1 MRSLYKFPG
10 GRGLK
15 PRTSALLWNFPR
27 PASRNQ
33 QILPFLLLLCSYP
46 VYLCLP
52 LWTESRALQALDSML
67 PSGSPSLWNFLG
79 WQPVELVPPCLV
91 STSAR
96 VLWCKLQLNEI
107 VFLLGRPIEGLAP
120 GTESFCIELL
130 RSLKTWTAHCSCG
143 VLESM
148 GSEPKSCWG
157 TH

>member
-10 GRGLK
+10 GGGIEAQNICSPLEFSK
-15 PRTSALLWNFPR
+15 ACISKSADLP
-27 PASRNQ
+27 
-33 QILPFLLLLCSYP
+33 ILAPSLFVSSLSVSSP
-46 VYLCLP
+46 VDR
-52 LWTESRALQALDSML
+52 EQ
-67 PSGSPSLWNFLG
+67 GSPGPGLYASQWLTFPL
-79 WQPVELVPPCLV
+79 ELSGLEASGTPCLV
-91 STSAR
+91 STPAR

-120 GTESFCIELL
+120 GTESFCIKLL

-148 GSEPKSCWG
+148 GSEPKSSWG